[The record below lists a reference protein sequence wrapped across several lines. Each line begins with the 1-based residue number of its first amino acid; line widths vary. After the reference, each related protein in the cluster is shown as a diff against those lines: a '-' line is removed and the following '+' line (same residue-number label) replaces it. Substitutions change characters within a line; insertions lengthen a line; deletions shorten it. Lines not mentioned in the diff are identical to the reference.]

1 MHAALRTVALFFAAL
16 SSATSVFA
24 FDKITQTPS
33 LIQEGF
39 GPGGLDLTG
48 DGSSYCGPTSVTMSL
63 AYLAAQGFT
72 QLLPDNPSAADYLQ
86 LEQNIVGLS
95 GATQMSGATGDQLER
110 GVKTFL
116 AMKGISGAAFVI
128 ETNPDVAWFTNY
140 EPDQYTSTFLVLGW
154 YTLSEGVFNREGGHF
169 VGVTATNLSGPGTP
183 APNYLVLSNPAPA
196 TLFDV
201 PDVPESN
208 PQFAHILDFSG
219 TIAGGGP
226 APKIQFDYHQTN
238 TTLSGISRAL
248 IESGYA
254 IRIDE
259 SNLPANGWT
268 PATWTIDADMQDINT
283 GGGDLTVLAPIAGTH
298 GIIKSGIGTLF
309 LTGGSNVSSGT
320 NQLLNGGISS
330 DQSSG
335 SPLGTGDTYLGG
347 SGTLTFAPAVE
358 GSPADITLTL
368 ASGSGS
374 GLHGIGGATLAL
386 DPNGNT
392 SLTVTV
398 GDASR
403 AKSENLTTGINGTL
417 VIAAATG
424 NASLGSNV
432 QVLIAGS
439 GSLPHTNGMLTPAL
453 VARDNNATSDGD
465 YLTDYGATGLGVAA
479 YSLSSTVAINNA
491 TDTTVYNAVTDQTV
505 NADTTAHVYA
515 LRVQDSTIGSGGGTT
530 TLQVGDSIHGGV
542 ILNGGQ
548 ISTTHLDF
556 GDGEALIYASNAGG
570 TINSAIHTTRGVTTF
585 GPGNV
590 TFSGSSSYDAP
601 TTVQSGT
608 LTVTG
613 FVHSS
618 TVTVGAGAHLA
629 VSGSTA
635 YLESHVVIESGTL
648 LLQGGSIETVTTG
661 SYSTLN
667 GHGTIK
673 GPATINGTIGAGPE
687 IGRLVFEGESTFAGD
702 AVFEWTLASLTS
714 DSAEAGIAWNMLDF
728 RTSEDVYLGTSDVQF
743 SIVPNFSLVDD
754 PNSGNEFWNTKH
766 HWKFITSENAFE
778 YVNFYWG
785 FAHFTQGY
793 FQWNNNEA
801 NTVITLYYTPIP
813 EPGAV
818 SMAII
823 AGLALTVFRRRRYG
837 QSYRPELRD
846 A

>member
-1 MHAALRTVALFFAAL
+1 MHAGLRTVALLFAAL
-16 SSATSVFA
+16 SSATSVPA

-63 AYLAAQGFT
+63 GYLAAQGFT
-72 QLLPDNPSAADYLQ
+72 QLLPDNPSTADYLQ

-95 GATQMSGATGDQLER
+95 GATQMSGSTGTQLER
-110 GVKTFL
+110 AVKTFL
-116 AMKGISGAAFVI
+116 AMKGISGALFVI
-128 ETNPDVAWFTNY
+128 ENSPEVAWFTQY
-140 EPDQYTSTFLVLGW
+140 EPDQYTSTFLAIGW
-154 YTLSEGVFNREGGHF
+154 YSLSHGVFSRNGGHF
-169 VGVTATNLSGPGTP
+169 IGVTATNLSGLGTP
-183 APNYLVLSNPAPA
+183 AADYLVLSNPAPA
-196 TLFDV
+196 SLFDV
-201 PDVPESN
+201 PDVPQSN
-208 PQFAHILDFSG
+208 PQFAHTLSFSG
-219 TIAGGGP
+219 SIAGGGFE
-226 APKIQFDYHQTN
+226 PKIQFDYHQTN
-238 TTLSGISRAL
+238 TTLSETSRAI

-298 GIIKSGIGTLF
+298 GIIKSGIGTLY

-320 NQLLNGGISS
+320 NQLFNGGISS
-330 DQSSG
+330 NQSSG

-374 GLHGIGGATLAL
+374 GLHGMGGATLAL

-398 GDASR
+398 GDAGR
-403 AKSENLTTGINGTL
+403 AKSENLTTGTNGTL

-424 NASLGSNV
+424 NASLGSTV
-432 QVLIAGS
+432 QVLIAGG
-439 GSLPHTNGMLTPAL
+439 GSLPHTNGMLTPGL
-453 VARDNNATSDGD
+453 VARDNNAAGDGD
-465 YLTDYGATGLGVAA
+465 YLADYGATGLGIAA
-479 YSLSSTVAINNA
+479 YSLSSTLAINNA

-515 LRVQDSTIGSGGGTT
+515 LRAQDSTIGSGGGTT
-530 TLQVGDSIHGGV
+530 TLQVGDANHGGV
-542 ILNGGQ
+542 ILNGGR

-556 GDGEALIYASNAGG
+556 GESEALIYTSNAGG
-570 TINSAIHTTRGVTTF
+570 TIDSAIHTTRGVTTF
-585 GPGNV
+585 GPGNL

-613 FVHSS
+613 YLNSG
-618 TVTVGAGAHLA
+618 TVTVGAGANLA

-635 YLESHVVIESGTL
+635 HVASHVVIESGTL
-648 LLQGGSIETVTTG
+648 LLQGGSIETIYTG
-661 SYSTLN
+661 SYSTLI
-667 GHGTIK
+667 GHGTIQ

-687 IGRLVFEGESTFAGD
+687 IGRLVFEGESIFEGN

-714 DSAEAGIAWNMLDF
+714 DPAEAGTAWNMLDF
-728 RTSEDVYLGTSDVQF
+728 RTSGDVNLGTSDVPF

-754 PNSGNEFWNTKH
+754 PNSGHEFWNIQH
-766 HWKFITSENAFE
+766 QWKFITSENAFNE
-778 YVNFYWG
+778 INFYWG
-785 FAHFTQGY
+785 FAQFTQGY
-793 FQWNNNEA
+793 FQWDNNEA
-801 NTVITLYYTPIP
+801 NTEITLYYTPVP
-813 EPGAV
+813 EPGTVAL
-818 SMAII
+818 AIVG
-823 AGLALTVFRRRRYG
+823 GLALTVFRRRK
-837 QSYRPELRD
+837 
-846 A
+846 